1 MSKQAGLSGF
11 KNISHEVRSKKL
23 REGNRERLGGE
34 TEGMDLINCIYKNVK
49 QFLKRKEN
57 VLIFSRT

>member
-1 MSKQAGLSGF
+1 M
-11 KNISHEVRSKKL
+11 